1 MSPSIT
7 SFGDAVKAAQ
17 TTSQTSEEI
26 AEILLCELTKTER
39 LQLLDGDTP
48 FWVGFHE
55 MLTKGYNRRPYVHG
69 QVDRIGL
76 PGFRFMGTYLSLH
89 TFRAQT
95 KHIQTAHAA

>member
-1 MSPSIT
+1 MSSSINT
-7 SFGDAVKAAQ
+7 FQEAVKAVQ
-17 TTSQTSEEI
+17 TTGQAPEEVAEALLSQ
-26 AEILLCELTKTER
+26 LTKPER

-76 PGFRFMGTYLSLH
+76 PGFRFMVRRLLYLLPY
-89 TFRAQT
+89 TC
-95 KHIQTAHAA
+95 